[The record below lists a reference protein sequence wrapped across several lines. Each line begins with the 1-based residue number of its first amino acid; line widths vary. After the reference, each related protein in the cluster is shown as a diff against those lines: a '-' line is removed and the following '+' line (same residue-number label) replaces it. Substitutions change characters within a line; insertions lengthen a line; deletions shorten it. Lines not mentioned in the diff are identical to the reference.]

1 MKKTGIFYGTTT
13 GTTGTVAR
21 EIANRIGVADAD
33 IHDVANTAPDRLGDY
48 DLLILGSSTW
58 GSGDLQDD
66 WYNFLDGAQA
76 LALNGKTIA
85 LFGCGDETMSD
96 TFCNAIATIYKGLK
110 DSGATFIGQFN
121 ADGYD
126 FAESE
131 ARLDDGQMLGLTI
144 DQVNHPDLTDARI
157 DAWTKL
163 LK

>member
-13 GTTGTVAR
+13 GTTGAVAR
-21 EIANRIGVADAD
+21 EIANRLGVADAD

-66 WYNFLDGAQA
+66 WYNFLDGAQT

-96 TFCNAIATIYKGLK
+96 TFCNAIATIYNGLK

-126 FAESE
+126 FSQSE

-163 LK
+163 IK